1 MSGAGCSDPAAGT
14 YWSERPRRI
23 GIWRVGA
30 SATHGPLFRVT
41 FFGMWLFYLVPMV
54 ISAVRAGHHGLLYAG
69 WVIAISAV
77 FAAVYIAVVGWWD
90 ERPRWGPPGV
100 GILFGLAFL
109 ACMVFGASVSALWI
123 YVAVASGLALGRQ
136 RLAVRAIVAAVVF
149 YTYFTLSAHITP
161 GDFLS
166 GLLPLLFGGLA
177 AMGFRGRHELTREL
191 MRARET
197 VALLAASEERLR
209 LARDMHDLTGQSL
222 STITLKCD
230 LAARMLASLPPS
242 AERDRASAEIAQVAD
257 VSRQALRDVREALS
271 GYRRP
276 TLAVEAITARSAL
289 EAAGVGVHDD
299 AALTLLSGVFDAD
312 AEATLAWCLREGV
325 TNVVRHSSARNCWL
339 RLTHVAH
346 VAPIAPVAPV
356 AHVGGE
362 LALEVRD
369 DGVGAGPAAG
379 EGHSGL
385 RGMSERL
392 SAVGGRLEV
401 RPSSGGFVLVATVPV
416 GEPQDASVLD
426 LPSTVLPAGVC
437 AQLCVTGKSASV
449 SA

>member
-1 MSGAGCSDPAAGT
+1 MHDAGNPDSVAGT
-14 YWSERPRRI
+14 YWSDRPRRI
-23 GIWRVGA
+23 GIWRIGPNG
-30 SATHGPLFRVT
+30 SHGPAFRVT
-41 FFGMWLFYLVPMV
+41 FFGMWLFYLIPVV
-54 ISAVRAGHHGLLYAG
+54 ISMTRGGRGPLYTAGSV
-69 WVIAISAV
+69 VIGVV

-90 ERPRWGPPGV
+90 KRPQWSQPGV
-100 GILFGLAFL
+100 GMLFGLAFL
-109 ACMVFGASVSALWI
+109 ACIVISAKASALWI
-123 YVAVASGLALGRQ
+123 YVAVAAGLALGKQ
-136 RLAVRAIVAAVVF
+136 RLAIRVIITAVAC
-149 YTYFTLSAHITP
+149 YTSFTLSAHITT

-230 LAARMLASLPPS
+230 VAARMLASLPASDS
-242 AERDRASAEIAQVAD
+242 ADRARAEIEQVAD

-276 TLAVEAITARSAL
+276 TLAVEVITARSAL
-289 EAAGVGVHDD
+289 EAASIVVHDE

-312 AEATLAWCLREGV
+312 AEAALAWCLREAV
-325 TNVVRHSSARNCWL
+325 TNVIRHSGARNCWL
-339 RLTHVAH
+339 RLTHFSRPGH
-346 VAPIAPVAPV
+346 PD
-356 AHVGGE
+356 GGE
-362 LALEVRD
+362 LVLEVRD
-369 DGVGAGPAAG
+369 DGVGAVPAAG
-379 EGHSGL
+379 EERRADEDHGGTHSGL

-392 SAVGGRLEV
+392 SAIGGKLEV
-401 RPSSGGFVLVATVPV
+401 RPSSGGFALVATVPV
-416 GEPQDASVLD
+416 DEQSILD
-426 LPSTVLPAGVC
+426 
-437 AQLCVTGKSASV
+437 TGKSASV